1 MEWRERPLRKLLQRP
16 EPSEGSIAPKSSS
29 PVWEEDGSRLAFDA
43 ETRGV
48 NSAWLSMSGL
58 ISEGAPMRK
67 AKGSSNGT
75 DAIKRLVLR
84 QRLAVIAGVVVA
96 AGGAVIFI
104 LHNFGIALTDH
115 PWFTIGQL
123 ALIAGVFFVL
133 WQIWGAPK
141 RSRR

>member
-1 MEWRERPLRKLLQRP
+1 MPKARQSSDGTGATKRP
-16 EPSEGSIAPKSSS
+16 
-29 PVWEEDGSRLAFDA
+29 
-43 ETRGV
+43 
-48 NSAWLSMSGL
+48 
-58 ISEGAPMRK
+58 
-67 AKGSSNGT
+67 
-75 DAIKRLVLR
+75 VLR

-104 LHNFGIALTDH
+104 LHDFGIALTDH

-123 ALIAGVFFVL
+123 TLIAGVFFML